1 VTSRV
6 GIDAVSA
13 PRRTPPARRTL
24 ILLAL
29 VLGACSRDPAQ
40 QLVSQL
46 DEPAK
51 REQAIDG
58 LLQLVRHAPADQRAR
73 VKERV
78 VRALIEAYQD
88 DESRPEIVAALAV
101 LRDPRAEGVFVA
113 ALRDADRGGTYYEA
127 AVRSARLLGE
137 LELRRQV
144 PVLVE
149 ALRKA
154 HSSPRPDRNSW
165 LERSLVAALDRLGDR
180 QAVDVLI
187 AVLKTEPV
195 QQDFYLNKMAATAL
209 GRLGDPRAV
218 RPLVASLAA
227 TSHGL
232 LLFEESRRALCR
244 LGQPAVAE
252 LLSAAARR
260 DRRQPEANAIAAAR
274 VLGDLSER
282 GEAPRVAALLKPK
295 DPDDYRLAVAETL
308 LRLGS
313 PTGETAL
320 REILASPQSAL
331 TARRQAVELLG
342 WFGHAEL
349 AGQILDTACA
359 GSGAAQA
366 VLCWSGALAYTRLA
380 DDSGLARI
388 DTQIARSDATTQRY
402 LQTYRPRLAVV
413 ATCAGDRDCYM
424 RQLSDGDWRAAE
436 RATLE
441 LAHHPD
447 DRAAISPRLARAYR
461 KAHAQLKLA
470 ILIAIEHLVLDNP
483 LSVASST
490 KVAALLEPPR
500 VEPAGEQTPPAIVSR
515 AICLGER
522 LRRPRPPR

>member
-1 VTSRV
+1 V
-6 GIDAVSA
+6 I
-13 PRRTPPARRTL
+13 ARAW
-24 ILLAL
+24 IVWVLLGL

-58 LLQLVRHAPADQRAR
+58 LLQLVRLAPADRRAK

-78 VRALIEAYQD
+78 VRALIEAYEE

-101 LRDPRAEGVFVA
+101 LRDPRAEEVFVA

-137 LELRRQV
+137 LGLHGRV

-154 HSSPRPDRNSW
+154 HASPRPDRNSW
-165 LERSLVAALDRLGDR
+165 LERSLVTALDRLGDR
-180 QAVDVLI
+180 QAVDVLV
-187 AVLKTEPV
+187 AVLKTDPV
-195 QQDFYLNKMAATAL
+195 RQDFYLNKMAATAL
-209 GRLGDPRAV
+209 GRLGDPRAI

-244 LGQPAVAE
+244 LGQPTVAE
-252 LLSAAARR
+252 LLAAASRR
-260 DRRQPEANAIAAAR
+260 DRRQQPEANAIAAAR
-274 VLGDLSER
+274 VLGDVGLR
-282 GEAPRVAALLKPK
+282 GDAPRVATLLKAK
-295 DPDDYRLAVAETL
+295 DPDDYRLAIAETL

-313 PTGETAL
+313 SAGQATL
-320 REILASPQSAL
+320 REILASQQSAL
-331 TARRQAVELLG
+331 TARRQAAELLG
-342 WFGHAEL
+342 WFGRTEL
-349 AGQILDTACA
+349 ASEILDTACA
-359 GSGAAQA
+359 GSGAAQS
-366 VLCWSGALAYTRLA
+366 VLCWSGALAYTRMA

-388 DTQIARSDATTQRY
+388 DAQIARSDATTQRY

-413 ATCAGDRDCYM
+413 ATCAGDRDCYL
-424 RQLSDGDWRAAE
+424 RQLREGDWRAAE

-441 LAHHPD
+441 LAHQRD
-447 DRAAISPRLARAYR
+447 DQAAIVPRLARVYR
-461 KAHAQLKLA
+461 KAHAQLKMA
-470 ILIAIEHLVLDNP
+470 ILVAIEQLVLDAP
-483 LSVASST
+483 LSAADAAKIS
-490 KVAALLEPPR
+490 ALLQPPR
-500 VEPAGEQTPPAIVSR
+500 AAAGEQLPPPAIISR

-522 LRRPRPPR
+522 LRRPR